1 MKNLLKTKKLSV
13 SDFIIKTSV
22 LTSLFVW
29 LLGNKS
35 SEFLTSITNLLID
48 PIFSIDLN
56 NNGEPDLKEL
66 EKFNIKI
73 GGKKL
78 LVGKIILEFVKL
90 IFHMFVIYII
100 IYYGIKKT
108 KFLSIKE

>member
-1 MKNLLKTKKLSV
+1 MKNILKTKNLSV

-48 PIFSIDLN
+48 PFFSIDLN

-66 EKFNIKI
+66 EKFNITI
-73 GGKKL
+73 CGKKI
-78 LVGKIILEFVKL
+78 LVGKILIEFIKL
-90 IFHMFVIYII
+90 IFHMFVIYLII
-100 IYYGIKKT
+100 FIAIKKT
-108 KFLSIKE
+108 NFLSMKE